1 MPDSLDVAVQ
11 RKRIEE
17 LQRHGQS
24 TQEAEAR
31 LRAML
36 EAVLWCE
43 IACEVDARRVHNF
56 IDRHDREPCHFCFAS
71 WRASGQRRLGELP
84 VCDNGIEQ
92 HVS

>member
-56 IDRHDREPCHFCFAS
+56 TDRHDREPCHFPLLL
-71 WRASGQRRLGELP
+71 RELARERP
-84 VCDNGIEQ
+84 EAIGRTPGLR
-92 HVS
+92 